1 MSTSNN
7 FRTEIFPPE
16 AKRKVLISDELMLL
30 GSCFSENIGERL
42 LEQKFRVDTNP
53 FGILFNPKCLQH
65 SLDRMLDGKLYK
77 DGDLFYNDVLESY
90 CSWDHHSSFSKNNQD
105 KDESLSGI
113 NSRLLAGHQNLK
125 RTKWLFLTFG
135 TAWVY
140 ELKSEKSMSGKAQ
153 VVANCHKMPQQ
164 WFDKRLLGIQEIT
177 NGMSQAFERLF
188 TMNPDI
194 QVVLTVSPVRHWRD
208 GPVANGRSK
217 SHLARK
223 AAAAAWP
230 PGGQGRGSGAGRGG
244 RGRLAFFHHV
254 ESRNAKMKDYR
265 FYAEDMFHPSD
276 QAIEYIWGKFQQT
289 YFSEDTLRLIEKID
303 KVQQAMK
310 HRPFRPETEAHQI
323 FLRKQ
328 LDTISILEK
337 EHPSLNFT
345 IERRHFDSF
354 LTEKGSA

>member
-1 MSTSNN
+1 
-7 FRTEIFPPE
+7 
-16 AKRKVLISDELMLL
+16 
-30 GSCFSENIGERL
+30 
-42 LEQKFRVDTNP
+42 
-53 FGILFNPKCLQH
+53 
-65 SLDRMLDGKLYK
+65 
-77 DGDLFYNDVLESY
+77 
-90 CSWDHHSSFSKNNQD
+90 
-105 KDESLSGI
+105 
-113 NSRLLAGHQNLK
+113 
-125 RTKWLFLTFG
+125 
-135 TAWVY
+135 
-140 ELKSEKSMSGKAQ
+140 
-153 VVANCHKMPQQ
+153 
-164 WFDKRLLGIQEIT
+164 
-177 NGMSQAFERLF
+177 
-188 TMNPDI
+188 MNPDI

-217 SHLARK
+217 SHLL
-223 AAAAAWP
+223 AAAHGLCDTHP
-230 PGGQGRGSGAGRGG
+230 ERVRYFPSYELMMDDLR
-244 RGRLAFFHHV
+244 
-254 ESRNAKMKDYR
+254 DYR